1 MIRQNKHIKGIF
13 IGETEYKISQYA
25 DDTEITLEGDKNSFE
40 ETVKTINT
48 FGKASGLFLNAGK
61 TSTIWLGNKRNS
73 LVKYMP
79 HLQMEWNP
87 PEFKILGIW
96 FTNDLKECEVL
107 NFSDFFFF
115 FFFFFFWKYELCTK
129 YG

>member
-61 TSTIWLGNKRNS
+61 PVPYGSVINEILLLNICHICKWNGTHLNLRY
-73 LVKYMP
+73 LV
-79 HLQMEWNP
+79 
-87 PEFKILGIW
+87 
-96 FTNDLKECEVL
+96 
-107 NFSDFFFF
+107 
-115 FFFFFFWKYELCTK
+115 
-129 YG
+129 YGLLMT

>member
-1 MIRQNKHIKGIF
+1 MDSYHSGSLFRGDVDKGIRSPYLFILCVEILAIMIRQNKHIKGIF

-61 TSTIWLGNKRNS
+61 TSAIWLGNKRNS
-73 LVKYMP
+73 LANG
-79 HLQMEWNP
+79 MES
-87 PEFKILGIW
+87 
-96 FTNDLKECEVL
+96 T
-107 NFSDFFFF
+107 
-115 FFFFFFWKYELCTK
+115 
-129 YG
+129 

>member
-13 IGETEYKISQYA
+13 KGETEYKISQYA
-25 DDTEITLEGDKNSFE
+25 DDTEITLEGDTNSFE

-61 TSTIWLGNKRNS
+61 ASAIWLGNKRNS
-73 LVKYMP
+73 LVKYKP

-87 PEFKILGIW
+87 PKFKILGIW

-107 NFSDFFFF
+107 NFSDNFF
-115 FFFFFFWKYELCTK
+115 
-129 YG
+129 

>member
-1 MIRQNKHIKGIF
+1 MIRQNKHIKRIF

-40 ETVKTINT
+40 EIVKIINT

-61 TSTIWLGNKRNS
+61 TSAIWLGNKRNS
-73 LVKYMP
+73 PVNYMP

-87 PEFKILGIW
+87 PKFKRYSTLVIH
-96 FTNDLKECEVL
+96 FR
-107 NFSDFFFF
+107 
-115 FFFFFFWKYELCTK
+115 KYELCTK